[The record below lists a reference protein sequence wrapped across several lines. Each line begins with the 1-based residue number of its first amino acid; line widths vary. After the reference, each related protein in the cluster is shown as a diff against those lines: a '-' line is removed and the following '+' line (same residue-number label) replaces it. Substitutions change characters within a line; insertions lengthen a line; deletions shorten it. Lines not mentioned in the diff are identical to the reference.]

1 MYNDKMKKDF
11 LNTLANENS
20 YKAYIRIFQGI
31 EDLESTFNKDICEM
45 NTDEILTVLDL
56 KTGAKA
62 GNLIQTMS
70 LLKSYVDWCLQNGKI
85 VGENN
90 FEKIDFSEVNQ
101 SRSLLAQYLK
111 DEEEFEKMCSE
122 VYKITS
128 DYNDGVEKPN
138 ELLVRLMFL
147 ELEPEEIMNLK
158 KTDVDYENMI
168 IHSPLYPIDYHVSQK
183 ELLLCRF
190 CAEQESV
197 DYAESERS
205 KDKKERICDN
215 EYLIRSR
222 VSALRKGRS
231 ENATISTV
239 RIMRTAREFYE
250 KYYEESNIY
259 KKLTQSKLAESH
271 RLIRIHKSGTPMEYI
286 DTIIRNEILV
296 KEPNIKNTTMYSRLF
311 NLKKLYETW
320 EKAFY
325 QN

>member
-101 SRSLLAQYLK
+101 SRSLLVQYLK
-111 DEEEFEKMCSE
+111 DEEEFERMCSE

-168 IHSPLYPIDYHVSQK
+168 IHSPLYPID
-183 ELLLCRF
+183 
-190 CAEQESV
+190 
-197 DYAESERS
+197 
-205 KDKKERICDN
+205 
-215 EYLIRSR
+215 
-222 VSALRKGRS
+222 
-231 ENATISTV
+231 
-239 RIMRTAREFYE
+239 
-250 KYYEESNIY
+250 
-259 KKLTQSKLAESH
+259 
-271 RLIRIHKSGTPMEYI
+271 
-286 DTIIRNEILV
+286 
-296 KEPNIKNTTMYSRLF
+296 
-311 NLKKLYETW
+311 
-320 EKAFY
+320 
-325 QN
+325 